1 MAFLEVGIIEI
12 AVLHYKRLEH
22 RRMLNLKIATNL
34 NKLDVMRSPTLKACN
49 KCSGLNYLNK
59 GYKSKQMKQIHDI
72 FSHPQPWPTSPNLTH

>member
-34 NKLDVMRSPTLKACN
+34 NKLDVYAISDFKSLQQMLWIELLKQ
-49 KCSGLNYLNK
+49 GV
-59 GYKSKQMKQIHDI
+59 
-72 FSHPQPWPTSPNLTH
+72 

>member
-34 NKLDVMRSPTLKACN
+34 NKLDVYAISDFKSLQQMQWIGLLKQ
-49 KCSGLNYLNK
+49 GVE
-59 GYKSKQMKQIHDI
+59 I
-72 FSHPQPWPTSPNLTH
+72 

>member
-34 NKLDVMRSPTLKACN
+34 NKLDVYAISDFKSLQQMQWIELLKQ
-49 KCSGLNYLNK
+49 GV
-59 GYKSKQMKQIHDI
+59 
-72 FSHPQPWPTSPNLTH
+72 